1 MKYHL
6 KLTKALS
13 YSGIVNATRKN
24 PDVFTD
30 DESVA
35 TAAVNSGYFEN
46 IGDRGDSPA
55 TDTRSGEQ
63 TNEES
68 EPVRHI
74 NELNTSE
81 LETLAAYYNI
91 VLKGATKKADIIEKI
106 KAALDEATWNN
117 GYVAYGSPTMT
128 ELQQE

>member
-6 KLTKALS
+6 RLTKALS
-13 YSGIVNATRKN
+13 YTGIVSATRKN

-30 DESVA
+30 DETVA
-35 TAAVNSGYFEN
+35 NAAVKTGYFTIIDDGGNSPVANTE
-46 IGDRGDSPA
+46 GD
-55 TDTRSGEQ
+55 EQ
-63 TNEES
+63 THEEA

-74 NELNTSE
+74 SELNTSE
-81 LETLAAYYNI
+81 LETLAAYHNI

>member
-13 YSGIVNATRKN
+13 YAGIVSATRKN

-30 DESVA
+30 DETVA
-35 TAAVNSGYFEN
+35 NAAVKTGYFAI
-46 IGDRGDSPA
+46 IGDGGDSPVS
-55 TDTRSGEQ
+55 DTEGGEQ
-63 TNEES
+63 THEEA

-74 NELNTSE
+74 SELNTSE
-81 LETLAAYYNI
+81 LETLAAYHNI
-91 VLKGATKKADIIEKI
+91 VLKGAIKKADIIEKI

-128 ELQQE
+128 KLQQE